1 MVFFCNGLRY
11 VFVIIVISLI
21 GFAAYTLYSMPEE
34 NLIENENVISYENIK
49 QEIIT
54 NIRLGITDYDTMN
67 PLLSKNKNI
76 QLYDKLIFEPL
87 LTVEQ
92 DFSLSKCLAT
102 EYSKTGDSSYII
114 KLRNDVKWQDGHS
127 FTSADVQ
134 YTIEK
139 LKSGIDSIYVSNV
152 QAISSLELID
162 DYTIKINLFEETPFF
177 EYNLIF
183 PIMPA
188 HYYYGVD
195 FVADALTPLGT
206 GMFKIEN
213 ISSTQIK
220 LARNDNWW
228 NKEKTPKLESII
240 INVYSNL
247 GDIFNAF
254 KIGNVD
260 LLVTENVNFEDYIG
274 TIGFNYK
281 IFKGREYDF
290 LVINTANNVLSK
302 IEVRQAI
309 NYGIDKNNIVAS
321 IFNNKAFTLNNNL
334 DTGNWLYSSA
344 NVQNEYD
351 IEKAQ
356 NSLINADWVITSRQW
371 QKIENYKTLRTTF
384 NLVVNSNNAERVA
397 VAENIK
403 EQLANIGIIIN
414 IRKVNDWTYN
424 NYIENKNY
432 DILLT
437 GTNISINPNLQL
449 YFGDNN
455 LANYSNEE
463 INKMLTEVK
472 NITDKQLLKE
482 KYSKIQ
488 EITNQD
494 IAYIPLYINK
504 NVVLYSSNLVGD
516 VSPNWYN
523 IFYNIE
529 NWYRQN

>member
-1 MVFFCNGLRY
+1 MV
-11 VFVIIVISLI
+11 IVIALI

-34 NLIENENVISYENIK
+34 NTIQNEIASSYEKIK
-49 QEIIT
+49 PEIIT
-54 NIRLGITDYDTMN
+54 NMRLGISDFDTMN
-67 PLLSKNKNI
+67 PLLSKNKNV
-76 QLYDKLIFEPL
+76 QFYDKLIFEAL

-92 DFSLSKCLAT
+92 DFSLSPCLAT
-102 EYSKTGDSSYII
+102 EYSKTGNTSYII
-114 KLRNDVKWQDGHS
+114 KLRKDVKWQDGQP
-127 FTSADVQ
+127 FVAKDVQ
-134 YTIEK
+134 YTIDR
-139 LKSGIDSIYVSNV
+139 LKEGIDSVYVSNV
-152 QAISSLELID
+152 QAISGLEIID

-183 PIMPA
+183 PIMPS
-188 HYYYGVD
+188 HYYSGTD
-195 FVADALTPLGT
+195 FAADALTPLGT
-206 GMFKIEN
+206 GMFKIDDIN
-213 ISSTQIK
+213 STQIK
-220 LARNDNWW
+220 LSRNDAWW
-228 NKEKTPKLESII
+228 NKEKLPKLDSIT
-240 INVYSNL
+240 INIYSSL
-247 GDIFNAF
+247 GENFNAF

-274 TIGFNYK
+274 TIGFNHK

-290 LVINTANNVLSK
+290 LAINTANNVLSK
-302 IEVRQAI
+302 LEIRQAI

-321 IFNNKAFTLNNNL
+321 IFNDKAFTISNNF
-334 DTGNWLYSSA
+334 DTGSWLYSSN
-344 NVQNEYD
+344 NVQNEYN

-356 NSLINADWVITSRQW
+356 NTLSNSGWTLTSRQW
-371 QKIENYKTLRTTF
+371 QKIENYKTLKTTF
-384 NLVVNSNNAERVA
+384 NLVVNSNNLERVA

-403 EQLANIGIIIN
+403 TQLANIGIIIN
-414 IRKVNDWTYN
+414 IKKVNDWTYN

-463 INKMLTEVK
+463 VNSILAEVK
-472 NITDKQLLKE
+472 NITDEQLLKE
-482 KYSKIQ
+482 KYNRLQ

-494 IAYIPLYINK
+494 IVYIPLYINK

>member
-1 MVFFCNGLRY
+1 MV
-11 VFVIIVISLI
+11 IVIALI

-34 NLIENENVISYENIK
+34 NTIQNEIASSYEEIK
-49 QEIIT
+49 PEIIT
-54 NIRLGITDYDTMN
+54 NMRLGISDFDTMN
-67 PLLSKNKNI
+67 PLLSKNKNV
-76 QLYDKLIFEPL
+76 QFYDKLIFESL

-92 DFSLSKCLAT
+92 DFNLSPCLAT
-102 EYSKTGDSSYII
+102 EYSKTGNTSYII
-114 KLRNDVKWQDGHS
+114 KLRKDVKWQDGQP
-127 FTSADVQ
+127 FVAKDVQ
-134 YTIEK
+134 YTIDR
-139 LKSGIDSIYVSNV
+139 LKEGIDSVYVSNV
-152 QAISSLELID
+152 QAISGLEIID

-183 PIMPA
+183 PIMPS
-188 HYYYGVD
+188 HYYSGTD
-195 FVADALTPLGT
+195 FAADALTPLGT
-206 GMFKIEN
+206 GMFKIDDIN
-213 ISSTQIK
+213 STQIK
-220 LARNDNWW
+220 LSRNDAWW
-228 NKEKTPKLESII
+228 NKEKLPKLDSIT
-240 INVYSNL
+240 INIYSSL
-247 GDIFNAF
+247 GENFNAF

-274 TIGFNYK
+274 TIGFNHK

-290 LVINTANNVLSK
+290 LAINTANSVLSK
-302 IEVRQAI
+302 LEIRQAI

-321 IFNNKAFTLNNNL
+321 IFNDKAFTISNNF
-334 DTGNWLYSSA
+334 DTGNWLYSSN
-344 NVQNEYD
+344 NVQNEYN

-356 NSLINADWVITSRQW
+356 NTLSNSGWTLTSRQW
-371 QKIENYKTLRTTF
+371 QKIENYKTLKTTF
-384 NLVVNSNNAERVA
+384 NLVVNSNNLERVA

-403 EQLANIGIIIN
+403 TQLANIGIIIN
-414 IRKVNDWTYN
+414 IKKVNDWTYN

-463 INKMLTEVK
+463 VNSILAEVK
-472 NITDKQLLKE
+472 NITDEQLLKE
-482 KYSKIQ
+482 KYNRLQ

-494 IAYIPLYINK
+494 IVYIPLYINK

>member
-1 MVFFCNGLRY
+1 M
-11 VFVIIVISLI
+11 IIVIALI

-34 NLIENENVISYENIK
+34 NTILNETASSYNEIK
-49 QEIIT
+49 PEIIT
-54 NIRLGITDYDTMN
+54 NMRLGIIDYDTMN

-76 QLYDKLIFEPL
+76 QFYDKLIFESL
-87 LTVEQ
+87 LAVEE
-92 DFSLSKCLAT
+92 DFSLSPCLAT
-102 EYSKTGDSSYII
+102 EYSKTGDTSYLI
-114 KLRNDVKWQDGHS
+114 KLRKDVKWQDGQA
-127 FTSADVQ
+127 FTSKDVKF
-134 YTIEK
+134 TIDI
-139 LKSGIDSIYVSNV
+139 LKNGVDSIYVNNV
-152 QAISSLELID
+152 HSISGLEIID

-183 PIMPA
+183 PIMPS
-188 HYYYGVD
+188 HYYTGTE
-195 FVADALTPLGT
+195 FMADSLTPLGS
-206 GMFKIEN
+206 GMFRIDN
-213 ISSTQIK
+213 INSTQIK
-220 LARNDNWW
+220 LSRNDLWW
-228 NKEKTPKLESII
+228 NKEKLPKIENIT
-240 INVYSNL
+240 INIYNNL
-247 GDIFNAF
+247 GENFNAF
-254 KIGNVD
+254 KIGNID
-260 LLVTENVNFEDYIG
+260 LLVTENVNFEEYIG

-290 LVINTANNVLSK
+290 LAINTNNNILSK
-302 IEVRQAI
+302 LEIRQAI
-309 NYGIDKNNIVAS
+309 NYGIDKNNVIAS
-321 IFNNKAFTLNNNL
+321 VFNDRAFAINNNF
-334 DTGNWLYSSA
+334 DTGSWLYYFD
-344 NVQNEYD
+344 NMQNEYN

-356 NSLINADWVITSRQW
+356 GVLSSAGWTLTSRQW

-384 NLVVNSNNAERVA
+384 NLVVKSNNEERVA

-403 EQLANIGIIIN
+403 NQLANIGIIIN
-414 IRKVNDWTYN
+414 IKKVNDWTYH

-449 YFGDNN
+449 YFGENN

-463 INKMLTEVK
+463 VK
-472 NITDKQLLKE
+472 NILADVRNITDKQLLKE
-482 KYSKIQ
+482 KYKKLQ

-494 IAYIPLYINK
+494 IVYIPLYINK

>member
-1 MVFFCNGLRY
+1 MV
-11 VFVIIVISLI
+11 IVIALI

-34 NLIENENVISYENIK
+34 NTIQNEIASSYEEIK
-49 QEIIT
+49 PEIIT
-54 NIRLGITDYDTMN
+54 NMRLGISDFDTMN
-67 PLLSKNKNI
+67 PLLSKNKNV
-76 QLYDKLIFEPL
+76 QFYDKLIFESL

-92 DFSLSKCLAT
+92 DFNLSPCLAT
-102 EYSKTGDSSYII
+102 EYSKTGNTSYII
-114 KLRNDVKWQDGHS
+114 KLRKDVKWQDGQP
-127 FTSADVQ
+127 FVAKDVQ
-134 YTIEK
+134 YTIDR
-139 LKSGIDSIYVSNV
+139 LKEGIDSVYVSNV
-152 QAISSLELID
+152 QAISGLEIID

-183 PIMPA
+183 PIMPS
-188 HYYYGVD
+188 HYYSGTD
-195 FVADALTPLGT
+195 FAADALTPLGT
-206 GMFKIEN
+206 GMFKIDDIN
-213 ISSTQIK
+213 STQIK
-220 LARNDNWW
+220 LSRNDAWW
-228 NKEKTPKLESII
+228 NKEKLPKLDSIT
-240 INVYSNL
+240 INIYSSL
-247 GDIFNAF
+247 GENFNAF

-274 TIGFNYK
+274 TIGFNHK

-290 LVINTANNVLSK
+290 LAINTANNVLSK
-302 IEVRQAI
+302 LEIRQAI

-321 IFNNKAFTLNNNL
+321 IFNDKAFTISNNF
-334 DTGNWLYSSA
+334 DTGNWLYSSN
-344 NVQNEYD
+344 NVQNEYN

-356 NSLINADWVITSRQW
+356 NTLSNSGWTLTSRQW
-371 QKIENYKTLRTTF
+371 QKIENYKTLKTTF
-384 NLVVNSNNAERVA
+384 NLVVNSNNLERVA

-403 EQLANIGIIIN
+403 TQLANIGIIIN
-414 IRKVNDWTYN
+414 IKKVNDWTYN

-463 INKMLTEVK
+463 VNSILAEVK
-472 NITDKQLLKE
+472 NITDEQLLKE
-482 KYSKIQ
+482 KYNRLQ

-494 IAYIPLYINK
+494 IVYIPLYINK